1 MGHLVDFL
9 ESLLDDNVTRDY
21 AKIVRQMSQHE
32 AQSKISNQDYR
43 HRLRHYSRA
52 TKRIQLQQMQRIT
65 GMRTK
70 HK

>member
-43 HRLRHYSRA
+43 HRLRYYSRA